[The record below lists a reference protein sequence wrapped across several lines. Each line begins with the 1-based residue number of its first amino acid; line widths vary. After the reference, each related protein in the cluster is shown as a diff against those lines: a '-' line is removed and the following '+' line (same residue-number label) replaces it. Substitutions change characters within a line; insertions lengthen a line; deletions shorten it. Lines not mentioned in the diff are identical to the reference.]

1 MNRGVFTH
9 ATSPALTD
17 APQTSFFRSAASLR
31 HFSLTPQGVHF
42 ILLIFL
48 LYRFYR
54 FYRSHVIDKYTRS
67 SLLLKKH
74 KKGVAEAT
82 PKELCSV
89 LCIILHFT
97 V

>member
-1 MNRGVFTH
+1 MNEGVFTH
-9 ATSPALTD
+9 APSPALTD
-17 APQTSFFRSAASLR
+17 APRTSFFRSTASLR
-31 HFSLTPQGVHF
+31 HFSLTPQDVHF

-48 LYRFYR
+48 LYR

-67 SLLLKKH
+67 SLLLKKR
-74 KKGVAEAT
+74 KKGAAETT

>member
-1 MNRGVFTH
+1 MNRSVFTP
-9 ATSPALTD
+9 APPPALTD
-17 APQTSFFRSAASLR
+17 VPRTSFFRSIASLR

-54 FYRSHVIDKYTRS
+54 SHVIDKYTRS

-74 KKGVAEAT
+74 KKGAAEAT

>member
-1 MNRGVFTH
+1 MNGSIFTP
-9 ATSPALTD
+9 APSPALTD
-17 APQTSFFRSAASLR
+17 APRTSFFRSTTSLR

-54 FYRSHVIDKYTRS
+54 SHVIDKYTRS

-74 KKGVAEAT
+74 KKGAAEAT

>member
-1 MNRGVFTH
+1 MNRGVFTP
-9 ATSPALTD
+9 APSPALTD
-17 APQTSFFRSAASLR
+17 APRTSFFRSDASLR
-31 HFSLTPQGVHF
+31 HFSLTPQDVHF

-48 LYRFYR
+48 L
-54 FYRSHVIDKYTRS
+54 YRSHVIDKYTRS
-67 SLLLKKH
+67 SLLLKKR
-74 KKGVAEAT
+74 KKGAAEAT

>member
-1 MNRGVFTH
+1 MNEGVFTH
-9 ATSPALTD
+9 APSPALTD
-17 APQTSFFRSAASLR
+17 APRTSFFRSTALLR

-54 FYRSHVIDKYTRS
+54 SHFIDKYTRS

-74 KKGVAEAT
+74 KKGAAEAT
-82 PKELCSV
+82 PKESCSL